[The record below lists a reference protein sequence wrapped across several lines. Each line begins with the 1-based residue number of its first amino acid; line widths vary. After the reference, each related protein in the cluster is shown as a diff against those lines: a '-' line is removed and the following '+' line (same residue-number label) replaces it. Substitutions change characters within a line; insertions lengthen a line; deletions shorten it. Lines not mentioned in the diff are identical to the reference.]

1 MNSKLCIFGEVLFDH
16 FPDGHSVLGGAPFN
30 VAWHL
35 QAFGL
40 SPLFISQI
48 GDDEQGR
55 KIIQAMTEWQMDT
68 SAVNTDAQLASGKVE
83 IQLIND
89 EPEYEIVS
97 PSAWDSI
104 GYNHALPADCELLYH
119 GSLALRHE
127 HNRSLLGSLL
137 QHKPHDVF
145 LDVNLRNPWW
155 DRNEILN
162 MITDCDWLKLNID
175 ELDLIYP
182 SSQSSMTRMQTLI
195 EQHGLKGVIL
205 TQGSA
210 GAKLM
215 SENGSLHQVAPA
227 SEVEIIDTVGAGDAF
242 TSVII
247 TGLIKKWPMAI
258 TLQRAQLFASAIV
271 GQRGATVSSRD
282 FYQSFIQQWT
292 L

>member
-55 KIIQAMTEWQMDT
+55 KIRQAMTEWQMDT

-247 TGLIKKWPMAI
+247 TGLIKKWPIAI

>member
-55 KIIQAMTEWQMDT
+55 KIRQAMTEWQMDT

-127 HNRSLLGSLL
+127 HNRSLLVSLL

-182 SSQSSMTRMQTLI
+182 SSQSSMTRMQALI

>member
-55 KIIQAMTEWQMDT
+55 KIRQAMTEWQMDT

-182 SSQSSMTRMQTLI
+182 SSQSSMTRMQALI